1 MQGTCD
7 KCPEG
12 TSTFNNT
19 GITGATFCL
28 GMSPL
33 QFAFMLFNPKENS
46 GSYKL
51 YLCSC
56 EPNIDLHDISLPVEC
71 ADGWWGPLCEP
82 NIHDI
87 SLPVECSDGQWG
99 TLC

>member
-1 MQGTCD
+1 MPCAAGSYYEVSDATCYPCPQGYYQVLRMQATCD

-19 GITGATFCL
+19 EITGATFCL

-33 QFAFMLFNPKENS
+33 QFAIMLFNPKENS

-56 EPNIDLHDISLPVEC
+56 EPNIDLHDIHK
-71 ADGWWGPLCEP
+71 D
-82 NIHDI
+82 
-87 SLPVECSDGQWG
+87 
-99 TLC
+99 